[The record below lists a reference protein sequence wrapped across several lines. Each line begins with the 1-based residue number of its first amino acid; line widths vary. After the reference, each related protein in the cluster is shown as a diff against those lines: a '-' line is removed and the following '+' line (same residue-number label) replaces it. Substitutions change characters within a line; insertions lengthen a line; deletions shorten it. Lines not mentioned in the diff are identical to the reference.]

1 MSIAANASSSSDTR
15 PIKQVDVAERLPVG
29 TLPPLPTAYLAGEHH
44 DLLSPLRF
52 LAPGR
57 LPDARPAAV
66 DRTVLAEA
74 LRGANA
80 GYGHPAAEALARKLA
95 DPATQ
100 VVVTG
105 QQPGLYGGPLYA
117 LSKMVAAVRHAD
129 AIEAAGSPAV
139 AVFWVATED
148 HDWAEMANATILGA
162 DGPVRL
168 DLGDDPAPLTPVGIR
183 TFGDGLT
190 TVRETIQRLYPGLA
204 GERWTQIDG
213 WYRANARFGEAF
225 PRLMIHLLG
234 ARAPL
239 MLDAMDA
246 TVKRL
251 QAPWLRRLVE
261 ARVALAREQ
270 TAADA
275 DVESRGL
282 PLQVKPQPA
291 SSPLFALHGLER
303 RRIVW
308 PTPETY
314 ALRGVEGSE
323 APVAALL
330 EAIDDNPIAISPGV
344 LARPAIADAL
354 LGTTLQILGPGEMSY
369 MAQAAAT
376 YRVLDLRAPWT
387 ALRPPA
393 LVLEQRQ
400 ADQLETIG
408 VTLEA
413 LLARPL
419 DRLLAETLNSDIV
432 TPVRARIDALLQ
444 ELREPVLA
452 VDPTLERPL
461 RKTTDQIGRTLDQ
474 LVGKVAAATARN
486 NEVWLKRLTRIKESC
501 LPDGKPQERSL
512 VVGHFMA
519 RYGRD
524 VATAFLEQL
533 ALDPRYVSIIRV

>member
-1 MSIAANASSSSDTR
+1 MSTAANASSSSDTR
-15 PIKQVDVAERLPVG
+15 PIEQIQVPEQLSVG
-29 TLPPLPTAYLAGEHH
+29 TLPPLPTAYLAGEHR
-44 DLLSPLRF
+44 DLLAPLRF

-57 LPDARPAAV
+57 LPEGQPASV
-66 DRTVLAEA
+66 DRAVLAEA

-80 GYGHPAAEALARKLA
+80 GYGHPAAEALTRKLA
-95 DPATQ
+95 DPATH

-117 LSKMVAAVRHAD
+117 LSKMVAAVRHAE

-148 HDWAEMANATILGA
+148 HDWAEMANATVLGA
-162 DGPVRL
+162 DGATRL
-168 DLGDDPAPLTPVGIR
+168 DLGTDPAPLAPVGVR
-183 TFGDGLT
+183 TFGDGLSR
-190 TVRETIQRLYPGLA
+190 VRDSIQGLYPGLA
-204 GERWTQIDG
+204 GERWTQIDA
-213 WYRANARFGEAF
+213 WYRENARFGEAF
-225 PRLMIHLLG
+225 PRLMVHLMG

-251 QAPWLRRLVE
+251 QVPWLRRLVE
-261 ARVALAREQ
+261 ARVALGREQ

-275 DVESRGL
+275 DVESRGM
-282 PLQVKPQPA
+282 PLQVKPQPGM
-291 SSPLFALHGLER
+291 SPLFALHGLER

-308 PTPETY
+308 PTPDTY
-314 ALRGVEGSE
+314 ALRGVDGSE

-330 EAIDDNPIAISPGV
+330 EAIEDNPIAISPGV

-369 MAQAAAT
+369 MPQAAAT
-376 YRVLDLRAPWT
+376 YRVLDLHAPWT
-387 ALRPPA
+387 TLRPPA
-393 LVLEQRQ
+393 LVLEKRQ
-400 ADQLETIG
+400 ADQLETFG

-413 LLARPL
+413 LLERPL
-419 DRLLAETLNSDIV
+419 DRLLAETLDRDIV
-432 TPVRARIDALLQ
+432 TPVREQIDALLQ
-444 ELREPVLA
+444 GLRAPVLA
-452 VDPTLERPL
+452 VDATLEKPL
-461 RKTTDQIGRTLDQ
+461 RKTTDQVGRNLDQ

-486 NEVWLKRLTRIKESC
+486 NEVWLKRLSRIKESC
-501 LPDGKPQERSL
+501 LPDGKPQERTL
-512 VVGHFMA
+512 AVGHFMA

-524 VATAFLEQL
+524 VATAFLDQL